1 MKDLVYY
8 GNIEDRILLIRGQRV
23 MLDRDL
29 AQLYGVETK
38 NLNRQVRRNLLRFPA
53 EYMFQLTDKEKAEV
67 VTNWHHLSN
76 LRFSHQLPYA
86 FTEHGVAM
94 LSAVLNSERAV
105 RLSIHIID
113 AFIRL
118 RKMLSSHREL
128 VHKIE
133 ELERKYSKHEMEI
146 TTVFKVLKKLMEKP
160 IVEQKPR
167 KPIGFCP
174 KRED

>member
-1 MKDLVYY
+1 MKDLVYG
-8 GNIEDRILLIRGQRV
+8 GNIEDKILLIRGQRV

-38 NLNRQVRRNLLRFPA
+38 YLNRQVRRNLLRFPA

-67 VTNWHHLSN
+67 VTNWHHLSS

-94 LSAVLNSERAV
+94 LSAVLNSERAI
-105 RLSIHIID
+105 RLSIHIIN

-118 RKMLSSHREL
+118 RKLLSIHKEL
-128 VHKIE
+128 VSKIE
-133 ELERKYSKHEMEI
+133 ELERKYSKHELEI

-160 IVEQKPR
+160 AETPR
-167 KPIGFCP
+167 KRIGFVVA
-174 KRED
+174 RD